1 MKDITCLAWQS
12 LGRGCLEE
20 VAHIPKP
27 DSPGTVW
34 PSRCSPWKRGHSFSG
49 MAPQVLACY

>member
-27 DSPGTVW
+27 GSPDTVW
-34 PSRCSPWKRGHSFSG
+34 PSRYSPWKRGHSFSG
-49 MAPQVLACY
+49 IAPQILACY